1 MFKKILIGFIVV
13 LALFAVVVSL
23 RPSEFHVERSAS
35 ISAPPAVVFEQ
46 VNDLHKWQAWSPW
59 AKMDPAA
66 KVSYEG
72 PTAGTGAVFHWDGNK
87 DVGAGSMTIVDSRP
101 NELVRFNLEFLK
113 PFKGTNT
120 ATFAFK
126 PQGDQTKV
134 TWSMDGKNNFIAK
147 AIGLFMDCDKMIG
160 GQFEKGLAEMKTIS
174 EAAAPH

>member
-101 NELVRFNLEFLK
+101 NVQRLPPAIPDCRRSKNLLLK
-113 PFKGTNT
+113 SSGVPSIQTALAGSGVCSIINEPFDHHS
-120 ATFAFK
+120 
-126 PQGDQTKV
+126 Q
-134 TWSMDGKNNFIAK
+134 S
-147 AIGLFMDCDKMIG
+147 
-160 GQFEKGLAEMKTIS
+160 
-174 EAAAPH
+174 